1 MICSSSRARSR
12 SACTTSSSC
21 TLLNS
26 RGLQSRLNW
35 STGSWWQ
42 RSQSRRWHEL
52 LVRLQLL
59 RPQCSEIHEVV
70 AEIRSVPRENYVR
83 YDLHYAHAEVAKRS
97 QFLTNGLVIG
107 RPTPAKGLPHDFT
120 FSWSLMN
127 RFFLKD
133 RCALPDQMSFLSAC
147 SRRTLVLAHRDR
159 NRANKN

>member
-1 MICSSSRARSR
+1 MICSSSQARSR

-35 STGSWWQ
+35 STGSWW
-42 RSQSRRWHEL
+42 RGARADAGKNFCALKSTKWLRKCGRFREKIALHA
-52 LVRLQLL
+52 L
-59 RPQCSEIHEVV
+59 RPALCSC
-70 AEIRSVPRENYVR
+70 RSVE
-83 YDLHYAHAEVAKRS
+83 LQRS

-107 RPTPAKGLPHDFT
+107 RPTPAKGLPYDFT

-127 RFFLKD
+127 CFFLTD
-133 RCALPDQMSFLSAC
+133 RCPLPDQMSFLSAC